1 MLFDMYLSNPDVQGY
16 ALEEIAVPTLI
27 ISAKDDGLS
36 AFENAARAATRIAG
50 SKLVACERGG
60 HLLLGDEGLVRAE
73 IGSIVAASR

>member
-1 MLFDMYLSNPDVQGY
+1 MYLSNPDVQGY

-50 SKLVACERGG
+50 SKLVACERGATYCW
-60 HLLLGDEGLVRAE
+60 DVGLVRTE